1 MKTAYIL
8 TVRRLLFVLIDD
20 CFALSFFIPT
30 ANETISNR
38 EENNLHDCYYAE
50 HQRSTEDLIGQ
61 RVLSCAVISCDTLW
75 SVNSIAGRDQPKTH
89 QVHTCRWGLQPAGF
103 CEKRYFQSY
112 KLLGDSKDII
122 RLEIPLIWSGSTSL
136 MDPMVCEILM
146 LLLNILHCI
155 QGRHPIV

>member
-38 EENNLHDCYYAE
+38 EENNLHDCYAE

-61 RVLSCAVISCDTLW
+61 RVWSCAVISCDTLW
-75 SVNSIAGRDQPKTH
+75 SVNSIAGRDQLKTH
-89 QVHTCRWGLQPAGF
+89 QVNVGEVYSRQVSV
-103 CEKRYFQSY
+103 K
-112 KLLGDSKDII
+112 KDI
-122 RLEIPLIWSGSTSL
+122 SSHTNNYG
-136 MDPMVCEILM
+136 
-146 LLLNILHCI
+146 
-155 QGRHPIV
+155 IVRTL